1 MPLPLAAAALC
12 CALVGHVHDAG
23 GSPLAGARVRV
34 VAAAASETTTSA
46 TGDFRIV
53 LPGGRYRV
61 TISEPGFESIAL
73 DGVDVRGTDT
83 IDASLESLTSN
94 RVRTIGRITVDGRL
108 AIPRTTTPSRE
119 ILRTDLD
126 AVGFDRAIDALGAVP
141 ALTAA
146 RPDGGGRGLPAVVA
160 LRGPDPSET
169 RVTLDGQTINNAST
183 GDLDIGQLPT
193 GILSGI
199 DISEGLGPS
208 DKGGANT
215 IGGEINF
222 LTLRPTEKPHHLAR
236 FSIGSFGSS
245 ASELEAT
252 GRHDRLGYA
261 LEVGRSGQTGYV
273 HDFPVSLG
281 GAPVTLGSAITASS
295 ALANLTYDLSRVTSV
310 RVRAIT
316 LDDLRDTSAALTAPV
331 DSRNDHP
338 GGAFSGAGSQSRS
351 QSLRA
356 FLTGASTQ
364 LGGGTLN
371 ATYATSSV
379 SVALD
384 SIGAG
389 PYDISSVDRI
399 GTASLDWTRS
409 VGGFDLSLGG
419 YVRGES
425 LDSPDRF
432 TSRLSEGSYAY
443 TIRASTDISDRLR
456 LSASVIDS
464 RYSTFGTSLDGRI
477 GARYATGGGG
487 ALRASIGTGF
497 RAPLLAERFT
507 LPLADLPPDANCVGV
522 NGNPTLHPEH
532 ATEYEL
538 GYGRPLGTNTTA
550 DATYYRTTLR
560 DPIEIFYP
568 LGTTCTSG
576 PTTTVAQSYP
586 VNVGNVIYRGGAV
599 SLAHRFGVLFARAE
613 YGLNNAYPTQL
624 PSYVNNP
631 TSGSNL
637 IVGQQFAGI
646 PLQTISLNL
655 RYAAATTHIAADV
668 SLKSTNNALNAGRY
682 AILNAAVGKTFGN
695 YDLTLSGRNLT
706 SAVSGRFTRLGLGVP
721 YPTPGG
727 NVATDAFVIEPAS
740 VHLIL
745 SIR

>member
-1 MPLPLAAAALC
+1 MPLPLAAAVAC
-12 CALVGHVHDAG
+12 CALVGHVHDGDGRALG
-23 GSPLAGARVRV
+23 GAHVH
-34 VAAAASETTTSA
+34 AAASVATDATTDA
-46 TGDFRIV
+46 RGEFRMT
-53 LPGGRYRV
+53 LTGGRYRV
-61 TISEPGFESIAL
+61 TIDAPGFQSLTL
-73 DGVDVRGTDT
+73 DSLEVHGTDT
-83 IDASLESLTSN
+83 IDAALESLASN

-108 AIPRTTTPSRE
+108 AVPRATIPSRE
-119 ILRTDLD
+119 ITRSDLD
-126 AVGFDRAIDALGAVP
+126 SLGFDRAIDALGAVSS
-141 ALTAA
+141 LTAA
-146 RPDGGGRGLPAVVA
+146 HPNGGGRGGPAVVA

-169 RVTLDGQTINNAST
+169 RITLDGQTINNANT

-193 GILSGI
+193 SVLSGI

-222 LTLRPTEKPHHLAR
+222 LTLRPTATPRRLAR
-236 FSIGSFGSS
+236 FSIGSFGST

-252 GRHDRLGYA
+252 GRYEKLGYA
-261 LEVGRSGQTGYV
+261 LEIGRSGQTGFV
-273 HDFPVSLG
+273 HNFPATING
-281 GAPVTLGSAITASS
+281 TPVKLGSAITASS
-295 ALANLTYDLSRVTSV
+295 ALANLTYDLSLATSV

-316 LDDLRDTSAALTAPV
+316 LDDVRDTSAALTAPI
-331 DSRNDHP
+331 DPSNDRP
-338 GGAFSGAGSQSRS
+338 GGAFSGTGTQIRS

-356 FLTGASTQ
+356 LLSGISTRV
-364 LGGGTLN
+364 GSGTLN

-384 SIGAG
+384 AIGTG
-389 PYDISSVDRI
+389 PYDVSNVDRI
-399 GTASLDWTRS
+399 GTASLDWTHS
-409 VGGFDLSLGG
+409 SGGFDLSLGG

-425 LDSPDRF
+425 LDSPDQF
-432 TSRLSEGSYAY
+432 TSRLSERSYAY
-443 TIRASTDISDRLR
+443 TLRASSDISTRLR

-464 RYSTFGTSLDGRI
+464 RYSTFGSSLDGRI

-507 LPLADLPPDANCVGV
+507 LPLDQLPPDANCVGV
-522 NGNPTLHPEH
+522 NGNPGLHPEH
-532 ATEYEL
+532 ATEYEV
-538 GYGRPLGTNTTA
+538 GYGRPFGSNTTV

-576 PTTTVAQSYP
+576 PATTVAQSFP
-586 VNVGNVIYRGGAV
+586 VNVGNVIYRGGAI
-599 SLAHRFGVLFARAE
+599 SLAHRFGALFARAE
-613 YGLNNAYPTQL
+613 YGVNNAFPTQL
-624 PSYVNNP
+624 PGYVNNP
-631 TSGSNL
+631 TSGTNL

-646 PLQTISLNL
+646 PLQTVSLNL
-655 RYAAATTHIAADV
+655 RYAKAATHAAADV
-668 SLKSTNNALNAGRY
+668 SLKSTNNELNQGRY
-682 AILNAAVGKTFGN
+682 AIVNAAVGKTFGAF
-695 YDLTLSGRNLT
+695 DFTLSGRNLT
-706 SAVSGRFTRLGLGVP
+706 NAASGRFTRLGLGAP

-740 VHLIL
+740 IRFTI